1 MAFLHLPCII
11 IPMKTTTILL
21 CLFALITLAGCTSV
35 PETGRRQLI
44 MVSAGDE
51 AKMGL
56 SSFEEIKKQE
66 KISTDAK
73 ANAQVQ
79 RVGRRIAGA
88 VGRDLPNAQWEF
100 VVFDSDQINAFAL
113 PGGKVGVYTG
123 LLKLVASDDELACV
137 VGHEIAHVTS
147 RHGAERVSQNM
158 LAGGVS
164 AVGSL
169 AMDYYK
175 VAPATRDGVLAL
187 YGAGVQVGALL
198 PYSRLHETEAD
209 TIGLKFAAG
218 AGYDPRAAAAFW
230 KKMAAKNSGG
240 STPVWMSTHPS
251 DQSRIA
257 NLETLAPNYMPLY
270 ENARKAYQGK

>member
-1 MAFLHLPCII
+1 
-11 IPMKTTTILL
+11 MKTTAILSL
-21 CLFALITLAGCTSV
+21 LLAIIALAGCSSV

-56 SSFEEIKKQE
+56 SSFDDIKKQE
-66 KISTDAK
+66 KISTDAN

-79 RVGRRIAGA
+79 RVGQRIAGA

-100 VVFDSDQINAFAL
+100 VVFDSEQVNAFAL

-137 VGHEIAHVTS
+137 MGHEIAHVSS

-164 AVGSL
+164 TIGSL
-169 AMDYYK
+169 ALDFYK
-175 VAPATRDGVLAL
+175 VAPATRDTVMGL

-198 PYSRLHETEAD
+198 PFSRLHETEAD

-230 KKMAAKNSGG
+230 KKMAAKSSGS
-240 STPVWMSTHPS
+240 STPAWLSTHPS
-251 DQSRIA
+251 DQSRID
-257 NLETLAPNYMPLY
+257 NLEKLAPQHMPLY